1 MKKAAVILSGS
12 GVYDGAEIQES
23 VITLLALDRA
33 GVNVE
38 IFAPNIDQYHV
49 INHINGKEMNE
60 KRNVLVEAARIA
72 RGEIKDI
79 KDVDVKNFDMIVF
92 PGGFG
97 VAKNFCDLALKGKDC
112 VVEPVIEEFV
122 IQALSEKIPL
132 GFICIAPALLAK
144 IASKIGLKLEVTI
157 GSDVETAQIIESFG
171 STHIQCPVNDI
182 AIDKKNKII
191 TVPAYMEGEGIAE
204 VAEGIEKLIFK
215 LMDF

>member
-23 VITLLALDRA
+23 VVTLLALDRA

-60 KRNVLVEAARIA
+60 KRNVLIEAARIA

-79 KDVDVKNFDMIVF
+79 KGVDVKNFDMIVF

-97 VAKNFCDLALKGKDC
+97 VAKNFCDLAFKGKDC
-112 VVEPVIEEFV
+112 VVEPIIEEFV

-157 GSDVETAQIIESFG
+157 GSDIETAQIIESFG

-191 TVPAYMEGEGIAE
+191 TVPAYMEGKGIAE
-204 VAEGIEKLIFK
+204 VAEGIEKLISE
-215 LMDF
+215 LMNF

>member
-23 VITLLALDRA
+23 VVTLLALDRA

-60 KRNVLVEAARIA
+60 KRNVLIEAARIA

-79 KDVDVKNFDMIVF
+79 KGVDVKNFDMIVF

-97 VAKNFCDLALKGKDC
+97 VAKNFCDLAFNGKDC
-112 VVEPVIEEFV
+112 VVEPVVEEFV

-157 GSDVETAQIIESFG
+157 GSDIETAQIIESFG
-171 STHIQCPVNDI
+171 STHIQCPANDI

-191 TVPAYMEGEGIAE
+191 TVPAYMEGKGIAE
-204 VAEGIEKLIFK
+204 VAEGIEKLISE
-215 LMDF
+215 LMNF